1 MQDAI
6 LELRDIEYAYEGQQ
20 NALSGVSIAF
30 RAAERIALLGNNG
43 AGKSTLFLNCNGVLH
58 PQRGERLLHGATV
71 GSKKRD
77 LMTLRQRVGIVFQ
90 EPDRQFVAPTVEEE
104 ISFGPMNLG
113 LPEDEVRGRVDEA
126 LGLTGLSEYRRRAPH
141 MLSGGEKK
149 LVSIAGVVVMRP
161 EILLLD
167 EPTATLDPR
176 NILLLEENL
185 KTLWE
190 RGITLV
196 VATHDVEFAWRWA
209 DRAVVMH
216 GGRILA
222 DDTPAAVFED
232 EGLLRRAGLV
242 RPVLYEVVRALGG
255 RPQDFRSVEAFR
267 ACWAGREKRQDTIA
281 QN

>member
-1 MQDAI
+1 MRDAI